1 MLPSSI
7 MTFWS
12 FTQQPSTPLSVLV
25 ARATAWLIASSK
37 LVSEIALNS
46 VTRATLIA
54 SASLHSSLR
63 VLVAPLICGP
73 GAREPNIKAGARKN
87 PAQEDGGSILLAA
100 LCEEAKPGTYRV
112 VENRSLDSQIPT
124 AELRRIPLPRTQV
137 NSVPPRRR
145 RSRELLDPPARPPQQ
160 GVSSQPRSKGR
171 SSGRTGFGPCG

>member
-54 SASLHSSLR
+54 SASLHSSLPD
-63 VLVAPLICGP
+63 LVARLICGP
-73 GAREPNIKAGARKN
+73 AARTPNIKTGHPVGYPARKCR
-87 PAQEDGGSILLAA
+87 AMG
-100 LCEEAKPGTYRV
+100 
-112 VENRSLDSQIPT
+112 
-124 AELRRIPLPRTQV
+124 RIEHP
-137 NSVPPRRR
+137 
-145 RSRELLDPPARPPQQ
+145 LLDR
-160 GVSSQPRSKGR
+160 GR
-171 SSGRTGFGPCG
+171 SSAPSDLRPSLAPPLYHTKLQMFLFAQKIGARSVG